1 MVTAGLARTIASRA
15 AVGGGGL
22 AAAGLLGVA
31 VLKAEAEVARRV
43 IGDGPGISHDD
54 TGTYGAGSGDP
65 RYLLVLGDSTA
76 AGVGADDSSTTLGAT
91 VAIGVAALSGR
102 PVHVRNVARS
112 GATSP
117 DLLTQ
122 VALGLAAMPEAE
134 VAIIMIGSNDVKD
147 RIDIEVAVRQLAQAV
162 TALSIAGVRVVVG
175 TCPDLG
181 TIRPVPQPLRVL
193 AQKWSRDLAA
203 AQTVAVVE
211 AGGRTVSIGDL
222 IGPDFLLSP
231 ELFSADRFHP
241 SSAGYA
247 RAASAMLPSVLD
259 ALGEF
264 TPDTDRS
271 VDYRR
276 GEWVEPLPAAA
287 ARAVSDPG
295 SEVSATDVDGSGSSA
310 RGRWA
315 KLLRRERP
323 TVPGPDPD
331 PDPDPDVDPD
341 AQADADALGSTAPA
355 DAPPDLDEVPDAEA
369 SES

>member
-1 MVTAGLARTIASRA
+1 MDTAALVRTIAARA

-22 AAAGLLGVA
+22 AAAGLLGVV
-31 VLKAEAEVARRV
+31 VLKAEAEMARRV
-43 IGDGPGISHDD
+43 IGDGPGLSHDD
-54 TGTYGAGSGDP
+54 TGTYGAGSGEP

-76 AGVGADDSSTTLGAT
+76 AGVGADGPSTALGAT
-91 VAIGVAALSGR
+91 IAIGVAALSGR
-102 PVHVRNVARS
+102 PVHLHNVARS
-112 GATSP
+112 GATSL
-117 DLLTQ
+117 DLVAQ
-122 VALGLAAMPEAE
+122 VARGMEAMPQAQ
-134 VAIIMIGSNDVKD
+134 VAVVMIGANDVKERVD
-147 RIDIEVAVRQLAQAV
+147 VDVSVGHLARAV
-162 TALSIAGVRVVVG
+162 TSLREAGVRVVVG

-222 IGPDFLLSP
+222 IGPDFRLFP
-231 ELFSADRFHP
+231 ELFSGDRFHP

-259 ALGEF
+259 ALGES
-264 TPDTDRS
+264 TPDSNRP
-271 VDYRR
+271 VDHRR

-295 SEVSATDVDGSGSSA
+295 SEVSATHVDGNATSA

-323 TVPGPDPD
+323 
-331 PDPDPDVDPD
+331 
-341 AQADADALGSTAPA
+341 ALP
-355 DAPPDLDEVPDAEA
+355 EA
-369 SES
+369 SGDAYASAEPATEEPVWDDPASARR

>member
-1 MVTAGLARTIASRA
+1 MNTAGLARTIAARA

-22 AAAGLLGVA
+22 AAAGLLGLA
-31 VLKAEAEVARRV
+31 VLKTEAEMARRV

-54 TGTYGAGSGDP
+54 TGTYGAGSGEP
-65 RYLLVLGDSTA
+65 HYLLILGDSTA
-76 AGVGADDSSTTLGAT
+76 AGVGADGPSTALGAT

-112 GATSP
+112 GATSL
-117 DLLTQ
+117 DLVAQ
-122 VALGLAAMPEAE
+122 VAHGLEVMPKAQ
-134 VAIIMIGSNDVKD
+134 VGIVMIGSNDVKERVD
-147 RIDIEVAVRQLAQAV
+147 IDVSVGHLAQAV
-162 TALSIAGVRVVVG
+162 TALRDAGVRVVVG

-203 AQTVAVVE
+203 AQTIAVVE

-222 IGPDFLLSP
+222 IGPDFRLSP
-231 ELFSADRFHP
+231 ELFSDDRFHP

-259 ALGEF
+259 ALGES
-264 TPDTDRS
+264 TPDSDRP

-295 SEVSATDVDGSGSSA
+295 SEVSATHVDGSATSA

-323 TVPGPDPD
+323 TLPSAAV
-331 PDPDPDVDPD
+331 
-341 AQADADALGSTAPA
+341 
-355 DAPPDLDEVPDAEA
+355 EAEA
-369 SES
+369 SDGPAPDASDR